1 MKDNFFTPK
10 NKNRE
15 ITLLV
20 NQAGVSFFIID
31 NPDSKF
37 TLNATP
43 PAIATKLIFKATE
56 YDNDE
61 LRIPIGAIVGWPA
74 VRLTLVI

>member
-15 ITLLV
+15 ITLVV

-43 PAIATKLIFKATE
+43 PAIATKLKQSL
-56 YDNDE
+56 YQYY
-61 LRIPIGAIVGWPA
+61 GCHH
-74 VRLTLVI
+74 